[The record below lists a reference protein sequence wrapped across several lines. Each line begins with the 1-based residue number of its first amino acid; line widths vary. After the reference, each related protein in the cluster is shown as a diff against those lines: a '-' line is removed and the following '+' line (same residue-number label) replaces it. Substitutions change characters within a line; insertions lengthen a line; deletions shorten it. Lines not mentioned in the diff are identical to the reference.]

1 VRFGLQLHA
10 DRGVDAV
17 LQEARLADEQG
28 FDSVWTG
35 DHLITIRGEQRPDQ
49 PLETWTL
56 MTAIG
61 ATTARVRVAFA
72 TLNPSFRNP
81 ALLAKMLATL
91 DQITHGRVIC
101 TLGAG
106 WFQDEYTAYDIPFID
121 DHDAR
126 IDHEREVARLL
137 KLLWTRPAPARV
149 TFQGRYVRA
158 TELPFSPAPFQQP
171 HPPIWIGGNSPATHT
186 LVKELG
192 DGWILLS
199 AGGMREVVEQAR
211 SAPDWPSREL
221 TIVGGAHVFSGETRE
236 AAQRAA
242 REAFEAGAVAF
253 VPSLDALM
261 QSGIIGTREHIA
273 ERFDELATWG
283 INYLR
288 LTFADAAQQTYFAEH
303 VLPHVSQFT
312 GPRRSPPGTPGGSHR
327 PPRSASRRRA
337 GRSH

>member
-1 VRFGLQLHA
+1 VQFGLQLHA

-17 LQEARLADEQG
+17 IQEARLADEHG

-35 DHLITIRGEQRPDQ
+35 DHLITIRGEQRPDL
-49 PLETWTL
+49 PLESWTL

-61 ATTARVRVAFA
+61 ATTRRVRVAFA

-106 WFQDEYTAYDIPFID
+106 WFEDEYRAYDVPFIE
-121 DHDAR
+121 DHDVR
-126 IDHEREVARLL
+126 IDHEREVAQLL
-137 KLLWTRPAPARV
+137 KLLWTQPAPERT
-149 TFQGRYVRA
+149 TFTGRHVRA

-171 HPPIWIGGNSPATHT
+171 HPPIWIGGNSPATQS
-186 LVKELG
+186 LVKEVG

-199 AGGMREVVEQAR
+199 AGGMREVIEQAT
-211 SAPDWPSREL
+211 SAPDWPTREL
-221 TIVGGAHVFSGETRE
+221 TVVGGANVFSAETRDGAE
-236 AAQRAA
+236 RAA
-242 REAFEAGAVAF
+242 RQAFEAGQVAF

-261 QSGIIGTREHIA
+261 QNGIIGTREQIA
-273 ERFDELATWG
+273 DRFDELATWG

-288 LTFADAAQQTYFAEH
+288 LTFSDAAQQTFFAEH
-303 VLPHVSQFT
+303 VLPLVSQ
-312 GPRRSPPGTPGGSHR
+312 PR
-327 PPRSASRRRA
+327 
-337 GRSH
+337 